1 MTSLIKQTK
10 LLVPEMFKSLGL
22 VLASLLLLSGC
33 SSNSPKTT
41 SDISYVA
48 GDGSTVFVARDERN
62 QEVQLRGITLSGK
75 HLDTARWQGKVVVVN
90 LWASW
95 CGPCRAEATVLANSY
110 KELAPKGVEFVGL
123 NTRDSLAAASA
134 FNDRFP
140 TGYESIQDQDGQL
153 TLGFGNL
160 GPAATPTTIVIDQSG
175 KVVAR
180 ILGPVTKAQLRGIVT
195 AILDEARP

>member
-1 MTSLIKQTK
+1 
-10 LLVPEMFKSLGL
+10 MFKSLGL

-153 TLGFGNL
+153 TLRFGNL

-175 KVVAR
+175 QVAAR
-180 ILGPVTKAQLRGIVT
+180 ILGPVTAAQLRGIVT
-195 AILDEARP
+195 AILDEAHS